1 MRIKWTED
9 QCKIFDL
16 ENFKKGKVI
25 VKACPGSGKTL
36 CVSERI
42 IRFIN
47 EHEDNQS
54 GLAILSFTNVAI
66 DEISERYEKETNE
79 KIVYPHFIGTIDSFI
94 NKYIFLPFGHLV
106 MNCKK
111 KTHTSW
117 RAICSMAS

>member
-1 MRIKWTED
+1 MEINWTEN

-16 ENFKKGKVI
+16 ENFKNGKLM

-47 EHEDNQS
+47 EHENKQS

-66 DEISERYEKETNE
+66 DEINERYEKETNE

-94 NKYIFLPFGHLV
+94 NKYILRTPPHQV
-106 MNCKK
+106 
-111 KTHTSW
+111 
-117 RAICSMAS
+117 